1 MVSSFSGYGSMQ
13 PVRDFWLG
21 VLPERKHRTIHTG
34 SGILCDSASQAWY
47 SKRVVNPVNPVYPC
61 LNLFSAGRSYL
72 LHCPIPKGL
81 RLRVKSLN

>member
-34 SGILCDSASQAWY
+34 SGILCDFACPAKHGISGRSRASQAWY
-47 SKRVVNPVNPVYPC
+47 SKRVVN
-61 LNLFSAGRSYL
+61 
-72 LHCPIPKGL
+72 
-81 RLRVKSLN
+81 LRVLRF